1 MMAYSTGLRL
11 KLTAMPGWKRVAFMA
26 CCCERMFPNY
36 ERFQREESYGDATV
50 LRSGLDLVWDWV
62 AATVVPLDR
71 EKVASACEVQA
82 PFTGEHASVYTSAAL
97 DASAALAVTLRALI
111 RAPVESAIE
120 VASYATDTVD
130 LFVQSSE
137 DIDPTSFD
145 FEDVMAAHPL
155 MQSEIE
161 LQWESLQLLERCTD
175 RTATLAELRAHSPS
189 LCACSL
195 PLTSSSG

>member
-1 MMAYSTGLRL
+1 
-11 KLTAMPGWKRVAFMA
+11 MA
-26 CCCERMFPNY
+26 CCCERMLPNY

-50 LRSGLDLVWDWV
+50 LRSGLDVVWEWV
-62 AATVVPLDR
+62 AANVVPLDP
-71 EKVASACEVQA
+71 EKVASACEEQA
-82 PFTGEHASVYTSAAL
+82 PFTGEHASVYTSAGL
-97 DASAALAVTLRALI
+97 DASAALAVTLRALT
-111 RAPVESAIE
+111 RAPVESAIA
-120 VASYATDTVD
+120 VASYATDTAD
-130 LFVQSSE
+130 LFVQSTE

-175 RTATLAELRAHSPS
+175 RAATLTELRAHSPS